1 MEWKHFRPFHCT
13 IALMWTYLH
22 RAACPIID
30 PPVSFLAAILSFRHR
45 WVPPVVNCNRFWR
58 AGEPVKE
65 GGPRFINTHTWASS
79 DTIELPKIESL
90 SVTRGTPRAS
100 LDLSGSAAS
109 RLQTVDIVRTRVNS
123 QLLWSCRRGSCSSGL
138 STAISYS
145 RRLLGLMRSFE
156 LFYAVTKQIEEISFE
171 FTRIRWMGEV
181 LRVLGHFCKKK
192 RKRLNF
198 YGRKFDK
205 KKYFPTFKI

>member
-1 MEWKHFRPFHCT
+1 M
-13 IALMWTYLH
+13 
-22 RAACPIID
+22 
-30 PPVSFLAAILSFRHR
+30 
-45 WVPPVVNCNRFWR
+45 
-58 AGEPVKE
+58 KE
-65 GGPRFINTHTWASS
+65 GGPRFINTHTWSSS
-79 DTIELPKIESL
+79 DTIEPPKIESL

-123 QLLWSCRRGSCSSGL
+123 QLLWSCRRGSCSPGL
-138 STAISYS
+138 SIAISYF
-145 RRLLGLMRSFE
+145 RRLPGLMRFFD

-192 RKRLNF
+192 GSNWIFMGENLTKRN
-198 YGRKFDK
+198 
-205 KKYFPTFKI
+205 TFQHSSYKPGTQAILKLLSFKTRFK